1 MYMIASINNE
11 LKNLHSEYKKMK
23 NLRENII
30 NEIKNLSEYR
40 KEKKNL
46 QSEY

>member
-1 MYMIASINNE
+1 MYMIASINND
-11 LKNLHSEYKKMK
+11 LKNLHSEYKNFKTY
-23 NLRENII
+23 RSNIN
-30 NEIKNLSEYR
+30 NEIKNLPEYR